1 METKD
6 RDFSEIVEMPADYG
20 KVEEAPA
27 QDTPPQESPPAETPE
42 AKAEQPRGPDGKFAS
57 KEAKPEAA
65 EQPKGDKPTEP
76 APPAA
81 PVSQPKPQPDPGFVP
96 IAALLDT
103 RDKANSYKRQLDE
116 VNARLAD
123 FERQKSQQPPIDP
136 YADLEGALN
145 QRVES
150 ALSPLQKANA
160 ELLNRV
166 IIAEAIANHGK
177 EAVENIRTALK
188 EAAENNDPDLQW
200 LAGQMDR
207 SPDPIGTAIRWHKQ
221 KSFDPAAM
229 EAEIRAKVLAELSSK
244 QSQTPPA
251 APETPPSMAALAQG
265 GAQGKEQAVTV
276 DGKFNTMFNR

>member
-27 QDTPPQESPPAETPE
+27 QETPPPESPPDETPE

-116 VNARLAD
+116 VNAKLAD

-136 YADLEGALN
+136 YADFDGALN
-145 QRVES
+145 QRVEGVVT
-150 ALSPLQKANA
+150 PLQKEIANLRFELMRTKA
-160 ELLNRV
+160 ESTYG
-166 IIAEAIANHGK
+166 AEAIK
-177 EAVENIRTALK
+177 
-188 EAAENNDPDLQW
+188 AAEDALEKMAQENDPELPYVAAQ
-200 LAGQMDR
+200 LKNA
-207 SPDPIGTAIRWHKQ
+207 PDPIGAVVRWHKQ
-221 KSFDPAAM
+221 RTFDP
-229 EAEIRAKVLAELSSK
+229 EAERAKLREQLLAEIASK
-244 QSQTPPA
+244 QPQAPTA

-265 GAQGKEQAVTV
+265 GSNGKEQVVTM